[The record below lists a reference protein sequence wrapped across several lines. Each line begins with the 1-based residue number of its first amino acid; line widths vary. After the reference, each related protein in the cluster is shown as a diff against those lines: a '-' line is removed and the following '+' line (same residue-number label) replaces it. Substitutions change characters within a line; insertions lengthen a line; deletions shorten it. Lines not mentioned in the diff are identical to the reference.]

1 MVTVSLG
8 TKKKSFR
15 SIKEAAAYTKIP
27 YMTLYMRL
35 RFGVKPATAV
45 SRKVRK
51 YTKH

>member
-1 MVTVSLG
+1 MVTLSLG
-8 TKKKSFR
+8 TKKKVYP
-15 SIKEAAAYTKIP
+15 SIKAAAEASGIS